1 MVLLHPPHGGARLLA
16 LDGVVAD
23 VGVHLDLVD
32 AGEHLGAVDQRRPE
46 GQRVPHTRVQKR
58 LGLGGG
64 LVVDLHAPVAVEG
77 HAVAR
82 SAVAVDDAVA
92 DEDAVAAEAVVV
104 AVDGQD
110 RVVLGG
116 HRAGLGDDVGAVG
129 VVGEGAAQVGGVGE
143 LDVGH
148 VVGDGV
154 AVRAGGDLLDLD
166 ARVGRGVGAV
176 PDRHVRG
183 RGRRGGGVLR
193 LGLQSGDVADFHMVD
208 DEAVERPGAGAGG
221 GQAQDGGAPQEE
233 AAARVLAGRRGAV
246 APAGVVVLAEL
257 GRLGRAE
264 GVGAV
269 HDSTVSAPCMPDVG

>member
-1 MVLLHPPHGGARLLA
+1 MVRLHPPHGGARLFA

-32 AGEHLGAVDQRRPE
+32 AGEHLGVVDQRRPE
-46 GQRVPHTRVQKR
+46 GQRVPHARVQER
-58 LGLGGG
+58 LRLGGG

-82 SAVAVDDAVA
+82 AAVAVDDAVA
-92 DEDAVAAEAVVV
+92 DEDAVAAETVVV

-116 HRAGLGDDVGAVG
+116 HRGGLGDDVGAVG

-154 AVRAGGDLLDLD
+154 AARAGGDLLDLD
-166 ARVGRGVGAV
+166 ARVGRGVGVV

-221 GQAQDGGAPQEE
+221 GQPQDGGATQEE

-246 APAGVVVLAEL
+246 APAGVVVLAGLVGL
-257 GRLGRAE
+257 GRVE
-264 GVGAV
+264 SVGAV
-269 HDSTVSAPCMPDVG
+269 HDSTVSAPRMPGVG

>member
-1 MVLLHPPHGGARLLA
+1 MFA

-32 AGEHLGAVDQRRPE
+32 AGEHLGVVDQRRPE
-46 GQRVPHTRVQKR
+46 GQRVPHARVQKG

-64 LVVDLHAPVAVEG
+64 LVVDLHASVAVEG

-82 SAVAVDDAVA
+82 AAVAVDDAVA

-116 HRAGLGDDVGAVG
+116 HRGGLGDDVGAVG

-154 AVRAGGDLLDLD
+154 VARAGGDLLNLD
-166 ARVGRGVGAV
+166 ARVGRGVGVV

-183 RGRRGGGVLR
+183 RGRRGACRLLR
-193 LGLQSGDVADFHMVD
+193 LGLQGGDVVDLHVFD

-221 GQAQDGGAPQEE
+221 GQAQDGGASQEE
-233 AAARVLAGRRGAV
+233 AAARVLAGRRGSV
-246 APAGVVVLAEL
+246 APAGVVVLAGL
-257 GRLGRAE
+257 VGLGRAE

-269 HDSTVSAPCMPDVG
+269 HDSTVSAPRMPGVG